1 MDLSQSRLIT
11 VLGILLLWLVVSL
24 PLAAQTDPTI
34 RIRVNAGEVVR
45 TMQGGIGVSWHA
57 IETPIW
63 GREANGDPWSGSV
76 WGANPPADDDP
87 AWQ

>member
-1 MDLSQSRLIT
+1 MT
-11 VLGILLLWLVVSL
+11 VLWMLLLWFVFSL

-45 TMQGGIGVSWHA
+45 TMQGGIGASWHA

-76 WGANPPADDDP
+76 WGANPPAG
-87 AWQ
+87 